1 MIDRL
6 RHGVCEICG
15 SRDGVRVHHVK
26 ALADLDRSDTAP
38 QWAQIMAARRRKTLI
53 VCGSCYELAH
63 R

>member
-1 MIDRL
+1 M
-6 RHGVCEICG
+6 
-15 SRDGVRVHHVK
+15 HHVK